1 MKPMHICL
9 VCWRSL
15 LSVVIEGL
23 QWNDWTE
30 VPVIA
35 VETKG
40 ADALAQAIRA
50 EKRVELAS
58 LTSIAT
64 SLAASPVCE
73 QAYASAEQ
81 LQRWSNE
88 PA

>member
-1 MKPMHICL
+1 M
-9 VCWRSL
+9 
-15 LSVVIEGL
+15 VIEGL
-23 QWNDWTE
+23 QRNDRTG

-64 SLAASPVCE
+64 NLAASPVCE

-81 LQRWSNE
+81 LQVCPNE